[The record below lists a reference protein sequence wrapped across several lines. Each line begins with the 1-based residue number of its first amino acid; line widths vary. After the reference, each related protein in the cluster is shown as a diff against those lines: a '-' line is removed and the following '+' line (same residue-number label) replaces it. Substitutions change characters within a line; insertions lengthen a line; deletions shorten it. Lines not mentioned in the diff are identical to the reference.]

1 MLGHVCQLHYYGGGV
16 VAYHSENWEIGQAP
30 VPQGAVPQNWPS
42 SDLFHRWWGCGGHP
56 HLRSFKGGG
65 PETCAR
71 CGVRSH
77 ACGADGWCSAASRVA
92 SWCLAPIPAR
102 QTPAEGDGALP
113 QCHCRGATGM
123 DGPNWSGTAT
133 ITGGWRWPGWWQA
146 VPLGSSPG
154 SLAELAGGAR
164 GYSARSKIF
173 GAEGRCQTGFLPAA
187 EANSPCADHRPAK
200 HWPRGRQHAEVC
212 LESPLAFIQGL
223 CDQVDFAA
231 LPATSAMQQWH
242 QLRSL
247 ICGSDGAKV
256 GQHDKKTSVANRL
269 PAADS
274 SGVSNSVFYPNKKVQ
289 GLPTVFEGEDVIQL
303 QCGLCSATISSSWFF
318 RHPGTQQI
326 SVLVPQHGHL
336 ACGKKLG
343 KLSPWIPASDVT
355 PKPAKLEILTLCPHN
370 RELRNCTLCGGSRIC
385 EHQKR
390 RDRCATCRCLPR
402 PLKMARA
409 EHQDSASKNI
419 WLNHIKP
426 IYIIY
431 LNHPEAV

>member
-16 VAYHSENWEIGQAP
+16 VAYHSENGKLARLQFHRGPCLKIGQAVTFSIVDGVAVDILTSDP
-30 VPQGAVPQNWPS
+30 SKEAVLKHARGAVSAHTLVSGRMMFRGQPRRKLVPCPNPCATNACRRRWGASAMPLQRSNWNGRTKLKRNCN
-42 SDLFHRWWGCGGHP
+42 DYWRMAMAWMVTGC
-56 HLRSFKGGG
+56 
-65 PETCAR
+65 
-71 CGVRSH
+71 
-77 ACGADGWCSAASRVA
+77 AAWFVA
-92 SWCLAPIPAR
+92 W
-102 QTPAEGDGALP
+102 Q
-113 QCHCRGATGM
+113 
-123 DGPNWSGTAT
+123 
-133 ITGGWRWPGWWQA
+133 PGWIGRWC
-146 VPLGSSPG
+146 
-154 SLAELAGGAR
+154 E

-200 HWPRGRQHAEVC
+200 HWPRGRQHAEMSWEPPGLYPGIVWSSWLCC
-212 LESPLAFIQGL
+212 LASHFSDAAVASASLA
-223 CDQVDFAA
+223 D
-231 LPATSAMQQWH
+231 
-242 QLRSL
+242 
-247 ICGSDGAKV
+247 CGSDGAKV

>member
-16 VAYHSENWEIGQAP
+16 VAYHSENGKLARLQFHRGPCLKIGQAVTFSIVDGVAVDILTSDP
-30 VPQGAVPQNWPS
+30 SKEAVLKHARGAVSAHTLVERTDDVPRP
-42 SDLFHRWWGCGGHP
+42 
-56 HLRSFKGGG
+56 
-65 PETCAR
+65 
-71 CGVRSH
+71 
-77 ACGADGWCSAASRVA
+77 AASQA
-92 SWCLAPIPAR
+92 
-102 QTPAEGDGALP
+102 GALP
-113 QCHCRGATGM
+113 QSLRDKRLQKEMGRFRNATAEEQLEWMDQTEAELQRLLEDGDGLDGDRLCRLVRRLAAWLNWPVVRGATAQ
-123 DGPNWSGTAT
+123 DP
-133 ITGGWRWPGWWQA
+133 RFLEQK
-146 VPLGSSPG
+146 
-154 SLAELAGGAR
+154 EGAR
-164 GYSARSKIF
+164 PDFSQLQRRIRRALITALQNIDLEDDNTR
-173 GAEGRCQTGFLPAA
+173 R
-187 EANSPCADHRPAK
+187 
-200 HWPRGRQHAEVC
+200 C

-231 LPATSAMQQWH
+231 LPATSATQQWH

-318 RHPGTQQI
+318 RHPDTQQI

-370 RELRNCTLCGGSRIC
+370 RELRNCTLCGGSRMC

-419 WLNHIKP
+419 
-426 IYIIY
+426 
-431 LNHPEAV
+431 